1 MNIIRCWEDRKDQGW
16 IAVAKWS
23 DENLWPAVYG
33 WVWSQAEGTS
43 SMIHQ
48 LRNEALIAAC
58 VIAMVTAGAA
68 ALHAFGVF

>member
-1 MNIIRCWEDRKDQGW
+1 
-16 IAVAKWS
+16 
-23 DENLWPAVYG
+23 
-33 WVWSQAEGTS
+33 
-43 SMIHQ
+43 MIHQ